1 MTKKVIH
8 TNCVVC
14 DAKLKG
20 QQRKFCSR
28 KCKDKNWH
36 TIEPAY
42 ARQRRRGIK
51 RKLKLVELKGGCCE
65 ICSYDKNLA
74 VLTFH
79 HTNPKTKLFN
89 VELNSIANYNWK
101 KVLEES
107 NKCQLLCQNCHQEL
121 HHPDFF
127 LKKLLT

>member
-1 MTKKVIH
+1 MKE
-8 TNCVVC
+8 
-14 DAKLKG
+14 A
-20 QQRKFCSR
+20 S
-28 KCKDKNWH
+28 
-36 TIEPAY
+36 Y

-79 HTNPKTKLFN
+79 HSDPKTKLFN
-89 VELNSIANYNWK
+89 VELKNIANHKWES
-101 KVLEES
+101 VLFEA

-121 HHPDFF
+121 HHPEFSF
-127 LKKLLT
+127 KKLLT